1 MTKVKGPNGVVFNW
15 PAELV
20 ESLVRDGSHE
30 LVKETPVVKVQ
41 PKAEPKSSK

>member
-15 PAELV
+15 SAELV

-30 LVKETPVVKVQ
+30 LVKDAPKVQ
-41 PKAEPKSSK
+41 PKADPKSSK